1 MKSRMALRMTFARKA
16 MLALAGIAAVAA
28 PIIVGIMNAPSIQAQ
43 SQPPEA
49 GPVVLEAPVK
59 PPPGP
64 RMVAQQSVAPR
75 APAEPTPAP
84 EPRKLE
90 FEVAS
95 VKPVD
100 PGVACCPPQVDSA
113 RFTYTA
119 TLHDLIGQ
127 AYRAFFPC
135 PTKADSGDC
144 AFPGAPAWIYKD
156 RFAIEAKLP
165 EGLPA
170 YSQRQFVGGRAPQL
184 NQMLQ
189 ALLEDRFKLKVHW
202 EARTIPIY
210 ALTVGKKGQK
220 LTPTAEP
227 AEQRPNAMNGSKRLP
242 NGNNLSTLN
251 AVDSSMQDFA
261 NSLGEGMDRPVLDRT
276 GLKGNFDFKVE
287 WESEPDAPSNSGP
300 GMIGRFMHAGPAMFS
315 AIEEQLGLKLE
326 STKGP
331 VQVLVIDHVE
341 PPSPN

>member
-1 MKSRMALRMTFARKA
+1 MRGASILIGLIGLFLFAPNATRA
-16 MLALAGIAAVAA
+16 QA
-28 PIIVGIMNAPSIQAQ
+28 PT
-43 SQPPEA
+43 
-49 GPVVLEAPVK
+49 
-59 PPPGP
+59 
-64 RMVAQQSVAPR
+64 
-75 APAEPTPAP
+75 APA
-84 EPRKLE
+84 PRKLE

-100 PGVACCPPQVDSA
+100 PGLACCLPQVDAA

-144 AFPGAPAWIYKD
+144 AFPGAPTWIYKD
-156 RFAIEAKLP
+156 RFAIEAKMP
-165 EGLPA
+165 EGFPA
-170 YSQRQFVGGRAPQL
+170 YSRSQFMGGRAPQL

-202 EARTIPIY
+202 ETRTMPIY
-210 ALTVGKKGQK
+210 ALTVGKKGPK

-242 NGNNLSTLN
+242 NGNNLLTLN

-261 NSLGEGMDRPVLDRT
+261 DRLGEFMDRPVVDGT
-276 GLKGNFDFKVE
+276 GLKGNFEFKVE
-287 WESEPDAPSNSGP
+287 WESEPDSPSNSGP
-300 GMIGRFMHAGPAMFS
+300 GMIGRIMHAGPAMFT
-315 AIEEQLGLKLE
+315 AIDEQLGLKLE

-331 VQVLVIDHVE
+331 VEVLVIDHVE
-341 PPSPN
+341 QPSAN